1 MMVPGILRNLT
12 VHDYTINY
20 TISLNTSLE
29 QVMVLLGKFQ
39 DDNNVLDNPAHTIII
54 VVYCVLVSMAGR
66 VIMLGEPYKLSQ

>member
-12 VHDYTINY
+12 VHDYTINYTINY

-39 DDNNVLDNPAHTIII
+39 DDNNVLDNPTHTIII

-66 VIMLGEPYKLSQ
+66 VIM